1 VSTILSTLR
10 SRRDARLRDDETGF
24 SLIEL
29 MIVLLII
36 AILLAVAIPTYLAAR
51 DRAENRAAQETIAHT
66 FVAAKADY
74 ASQNSFSPTGGA
86 TSMAAYLTSQDPGV
100 TVTSAS
106 AKDATGVSAINTVSE
121 THGAQ
126 SLALAAYAPDGNCY
140 YLLDIE
146 SSTSAKLTTSG
157 VSGPGTYYGTTTGQ
171 TSCTAAFAAPA
182 SGWDAT
188 WAAASAATPAAKS
201 KTT

>member
-10 SRRDARLRDDETGF
+10 SRRDARLRGDETGF

-74 ASQNSFSPTGGA
+74 ASQNAYVPTGGD
-86 TSMAAYLTSQDPGV
+86 TTMAAYLTGQDPGV
-100 TVTSAS
+100 KVTSAS
-106 AKDATGVSAINTVSE
+106 AKGATGVSAVNSVSE
-121 THGAQ
+121 THKAQ
-126 SLALAAYAPDGNCY
+126 SIVLAAWAPDGRCY

-146 SSTSAKLTTSG
+146 STASAAIKTAG
-157 VSGPGTYYGTTTGQ
+157 VSNPGTYYGASKTTPCLA
-171 TSCTAAFAAPA
+171 SFTAPT

-188 WAAASAATPAAKS
+188 WAAASAAA
-201 KTT
+201 

>member
-10 SRRDARLRDDETGF
+10 SRRDARLRGDETGF

-51 DRAENRAAQETIAHT
+51 NRAENRAAQETISHT

-74 ASQNSFSPTGGA
+74 ASQNSFSPLRGET
-86 TSMAAYLTSQDPGV
+86 MAAYLTGQDPGV

-106 AKDATGVSAINTVSE
+106 AKDAAGVSAINTVSE

-126 SLALAAYAPDGNCY
+126 SLVLAAWAPDGRCY

-146 SSTSAKLTTSG
+146 SSTSAKLTTAG
-157 VSGPGTYYGTTTGQ
+157 VSDPGTYYGTSKDA
-171 TSCTAAFAAPA
+171 SCLASFTAPT

>member
-10 SRRDARLRDDETGF
+10 SRRDARLRGDETGF

-51 DRAENRAAQETIAHT
+51 DRAENRAAQETLAHT

-74 ASQNSFSPTGGA
+74 ASQNSFTPIGGA
-86 TSMAAYLTSQDPGV
+86 TTMAAYLTSQDPGV
-100 TVTSAS
+100 KV
-106 AKDATGVSAINTVSE
+106 INTSGGATADAVNQVSE
-121 THGAQ
+121 EHGAQ
-126 SLALAAYAPDGNCY
+126 SIALATYAPDGHCY

-146 SSTSAKLTTSG
+146 SSASSELTTSG
-157 VSGPGTYYGTTTGQ
+157 VSGAGTYYGMTTGK
-171 TSCTAAFAAPA
+171 TSCTASFDAPA

-188 WAAASAATPAAKS
+188 WAAAAAATPA
-201 KTT
+201 KTTTT

>member
-10 SRRDARLRDDETGF
+10 SRRDARLRGDETGF

-51 DRAENRAAQETIAHT
+51 DRAENRAAQETISHT

-74 ASQNSFSPTGGA
+74 ASQNSFAPTGGSA
-86 TSMAAYLTSQDPGV
+86 TMAAYLTGQDPGV

-106 AKDATGVSAINTVSE
+106 AKGATGVSAVNSVSE
-121 THGAQ
+121 THGKQ
-126 SLALAAYAPDGNCY
+126 SIVLAAWAPDGRCY

-146 SSTSAKLTTSG
+146 STASAAITASG
-157 VSGPGTYYGTTTGQ
+157 VSDPGTYYGASKDTKCLASFTAP
-171 TSCTAAFAAPA
+171 TSK
-182 SGWDAT
+182 WVAT
-188 WAAASAATPAAKS
+188 WAAASAAA
-201 KTT
+201 